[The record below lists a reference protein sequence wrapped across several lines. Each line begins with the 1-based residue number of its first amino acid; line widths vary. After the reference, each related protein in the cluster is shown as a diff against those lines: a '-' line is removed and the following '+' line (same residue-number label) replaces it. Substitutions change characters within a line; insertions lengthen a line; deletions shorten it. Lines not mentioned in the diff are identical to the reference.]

1 MNLVQSMSSRAS
13 KRVIYAAL
21 AGNLLVALTKFVA
34 AGFTGS
40 SVMAS
45 EALHSL
51 IDTGNEGLLL
61 YGLRRA
67 ARPPDE
73 QHPLGHGRE
82 LYFWSFI
89 VTILI
94 FALGAGV
101 SLYQGI
107 RHVAAPE
114 PMSYVFVNY
123 IVLGLALVFELASWS
138 MAVKEFR
145 IAKGRHGYYETV
157 RQSKDPTIFMVLFED
172 TAAVIGLV
180 IALVGIATSQVF
192 GRPELDGAASIGIGL
207 LLGVVAMFLARESK
221 GLLIGEAA
229 ASEVV
234 TSIRAIA
241 RAQPGVERATS
252 LFTVHLGPEQ
262 IVAAL
267 AADFTDSLSA
277 ADVESAV
284 AAIEGRVRTA
294 HPEVVLL
301 LIKPQGGL
309 ALERVRAQRLGS

>member
-1 MNLVQSMSSRAS
+1 MSSRAS

-40 SVMAS
+40 SAMGS
-45 EALHSL
+45 EAVHSL
-51 IDTGNEGLLL
+51 TDTGNEVLLL

-73 QHPLGHGRE
+73 LHPLGHGRE

-107 RHVAAPE
+107 HHIIRPE
-114 PMSYVFVNY
+114 PMTHVIVNY
-123 IVLGLALVFELASWS
+123 VVLGLALVFELGSWS
-138 MAVKEFR
+138 VAIKEFR
-145 IAKGRHGYYETV
+145 AAKGRRGYYETV

-172 TAAVIGLV
+172 SAAVIGLT
-180 IALVGIATSQVF
+180 IAAVGIAASHLF
-192 GRPELDGAASIGIGL
+192 ERPELDGTASIGIGL
-207 LLGVVAMFLARESK
+207 LLALVAMFLARESK
-221 GLLIGEAA
+221 GLLIGKPA

-234 TSIRAIA
+234 ASIRAIA
-241 RAQPGVERATS
+241 LAQPGIERVMS
-252 LFTVHLGPEQ
+252 LFTVHLGPDQ
-262 IVAAL
+262 IVAAI
-267 AADFTDSLSA
+267 AADFKDSLSA

-284 AAIEGRVRTA
+284 AAIEDRVRTA
-294 HPEVVLL
+294 HPKIVLL
-301 LIKPQGGL
+301 LIKPQGGQ
-309 ALERVRAQRLGS
+309 AIERARATRFRGS

>member
-1 MNLVQSMSSRAS
+1 MSSRAS

-40 SVMAS
+40 SAMAS
-45 EALHSL
+45 EAVHSL
-51 IDTGNEGLLL
+51 IDTGNEVLLL
-61 YGLRRA
+61 HGLRRA

-73 QHPLGHGRE
+73 QHPLGYGRE

-114 PMSYVFVNY
+114 PMSHVFVNY
-123 IVLGLALVFELASWS
+123 IVLGLALVFELGSWS
-138 MAVKEFR
+138 VAIKEFR
-145 IAKGRHGYYETV
+145 AAKGRRGYYETV

-180 IALVGIATSQVF
+180 IALVGIAASQVL
-192 GRPELDGAASIGIGL
+192 GRAELDGAASIGIGL

-234 TSIRAIA
+234 ASIRGIA
-241 RAQPGVERATS
+241 LEQPGVERVMS
-252 LFTVHLGPEQ
+252 LFTVHLGPDQ
-262 IVAAL
+262 IVAAI
-267 AADFTDSLSA
+267 AADFKDSLSA
-277 ADVESAV
+277 GDVESAV
-284 AAIEGRVRTA
+284 AAIEERVRA
-294 HPEVVLL
+294 ARPEIALL

-309 ALERVRAQRLGS
+309 AVERARVPRPARP